1 MTLRLLAI
9 HAHPDDES
17 SKGAATAA
25 YYRSLGARVM
35 VVTCTGGE
43 RGSVLNE
50 LLPERERGH
59 AERDMAGL
67 RRLEMARAR
76 DVLDIEHRWL
86 GFEDSGLPEEDE
98 EVPARSFAKIPLEV
112 SAESLIRVV
121 REFRPHVIIS
131 YDEIGG
137 YPHPDHIRTH
147 EIAMHAWEVSGDPR
161 AYPGTGEP
169 WVIQKFYYDRMFNP
183 GRATALLELLNEM
196 PADDPMVAEM
206 QAMVAR
212 MGSRPDRVTTR
223 VPSGDFFEHRDD
235 ALRAHASQVSP
246 ESRFFFW
253 PNDRLRELWPTE
265 DFELAH
271 SRVPDTTPETDLF
284 AGVTI
289 EEDAR

>member
-25 YYRSLGARVM
+25 YYRSLGHRVM

-67 RRLEMARAR
+67 RRLEMERAR
-76 DVLDIEHRWL
+76 EVLDIEHRWL

-112 SAESLIRVV
+112 AAESLIRVV
-121 REFRPHVIIS
+121 REFRPHVVIS

-147 EIAMHAWEVSGDPR
+147 EIAMHAWQVSGDPE
-161 AYPGTGEP
+161 AYPSTGEP